1 MELLRTNGVLMR
13 PTRVFSI
20 FTVSVSLLLAVSVPA
35 HAESPLENVE
45 GEVSSSVDDVAAY
58 NEGILLNTTPA
69 ALMAD
74 DSTFLVTDAS
84 EVSDGNAV
92 VRSGYANVACSGQVN
107 HPHNSSGAG
116 GAIYKV
122 VITCKGSGI
131 RSVSVRVKS
140 SLAYS
145 PTATGA
151 WNIRARSDYNQ
162 WVTVNGDSVTYYV
175 PLEGNGGHGNGYW
188 SPSSTWQITSPGSGT
203 VGSNA
208 YVVQKNL

>member
-74 DSTFLVTDAS
+74 DSTFLVTDAF

-92 VRSGYANVACSGQVN
+92 VRS
-107 HPHNSSGAG
+107 
-116 GAIYKV
+116 
-122 VITCKGSGI
+122 
-131 RSVSVRVKS
+131 
-140 SLAYS
+140 
-145 PTATGA
+145 
-151 WNIRARSDYNQ
+151 
-162 WVTVNGDSVTYYV
+162 
-175 PLEGNGGHGNGYW
+175 GYW
-188 SPSSTWQITSPGSGT
+188 SPSSTWQITSPGLGT